1 MRPIRGRKI
10 MASPAPER
18 KPFHHPRVRPEWL
31 AKLTEAIIDPAQ
43 PIIDP
48 HHHLW
53 KARPD
58 PYLLADLV
66 ADLRTGHNVL
76 ATVFIQC
83 RSEYRADGPEEM
95 QPVGETEFVAAA
107 ARECESGAYGAL
119 RACAGIVGHADCLLG
134 DRIDA
139 VLEAHLQAGGG
150 RFKGIRH
157 NGTYDPGIEPTAPPG
172 APPGLYRDPAF
183 RAGFARLQNFGLT
196 FEAWLYHPQLGDL
209 LDLLRAFPDHKVVLN
224 HFGGPLGVGPYQD
237 RRAEVFAQWRAHLTE
252 LATCPNLYL
261 KLGGLAMNVNGFA
274 FHQQVLPPSSGEMA
288 AAWRP
293 YVATAIELFGPDR
306 CMFESNFPV
315 DKGMCSYPVLWN
327 AFKRLAAEYSDDEKA
342 ALFLRTAARFYTLQ
356 VAV

>member
-1 MRPIRGRKI
+1 
-10 MASPAPER
+10 MANHQQER

-31 AKLTEAIIDPAQ
+31 ATLTEDILDPAQ

-58 PYLLADLV
+58 RYLLEDLV
-66 ADLRTGHNVL
+66 ADLRTGHNVR

-83 RSEYRADGPEEM
+83 RSEYRKDGPEET

-107 ARECESGAYGAL
+107 ARECESGGYGDL

-139 VLEAHLQAGGG
+139 VLEAHIQAGGG

-157 NGTYDPGIEPTAPPG
+157 SGTYDAGIEPTALPG
-172 APPGLYRDPAF
+172 APEGLYRDTSF
-183 RAGFARLQNFGLT
+183 RSGFARLHRHGMT

-209 LDLLRAFPDHKVVLN
+209 VDLLRAFPEQKVVLN
-224 HFGGPLGVGPYQD
+224 HFGGPLGVGPYTGK
-237 RRAEVFAQWRAHLTE
+237 RAEVFANWRASIID
-252 LATCPNLYL
+252 LATCPNLYM
-261 KLGGLAMNVNGFA
+261 KLGGLAMNVNGFGY
-274 FHQQVLPPSSGEMA
+274 HHEVLPPSSGEMA
-288 AAWRP
+288 SAWRP
-293 YVATAIELFGPDR
+293 YVETVVEAFGADR

-327 AFKRLAAEYSDDEKA
+327 AFKRIAAGYSTDEKA
-342 ALFLRTAARFYTLQ
+342 ALFYRAAQRFYSIPP
-356 VAV
+356 VV

>member
-1 MRPIRGRKI
+1 M
-10 MASPAPER
+10 
-18 KPFHHPRVRPEWL
+18 
-31 AKLTEAIIDPAQ
+31 AKLTEEVLDPDQ

-83 RSEYRADGPEEM
+83 GSAYRKDGPEELR
-95 QPVGETEFVAAA
+95 PVGETAFVAAA
-107 ARECESGAYGAL
+107 AKECESGAYGSL
-119 RACAGIVGHADCLLG
+119 RACAGIIGYADCLLG

-139 VLEAHLQAGGG
+139 VLEAHIQAGGG
-150 RFKGIRH
+150 HFKGIRH
-157 NGTYDPGIEPTAPPG
+157 SGTYDPGIAPTAPPG

-183 RAGFARLQNFGLT
+183 RAGFGRLNGLGMT

-209 LDLLRAFPDHKVVLN
+209 LDLLRAFPDQKVVLN
-224 HFGGPLGVGPYQD
+224 HFGGPLGVGPYEGQQ
-237 RRAEVFAQWRAHLTE
+237 AEVFAQWRAHIIE
-252 LATCPNLYL
+252 LATCENLYL
-261 KLGGLAMNVNGFA
+261 KLGGLAMNVNGFGYH
-274 FHQQVLPPSSGEMA
+274 HQPLPPSSGEMA

-293 YVATAIELFGPDR
+293 YVETAVAAFGADR

-315 DKGMCSYPVLWN
+315 DKGMCAYPVLWN
-327 AFKRLAAEYSDDEKA
+327 AFKRLAAGCSPDEKA
-342 ALFLRTAARFYTLQ
+342 ALFHRTAQRFYGLP
-356 VAV
+356 AVG

>member
-1 MRPIRGRKI
+1 MT
-10 MASPAPER
+10 MQDQER
-18 KPFHHPRVRPEWL
+18 KPFHHPRVRPDWL
-31 AKLTEAIIDPAQ
+31 AKLTEEVLDPGQ

-66 ADLRTGHNVL
+66 ADLLTGHNVL

-83 RSEYRADGPEEM
+83 GSDYRKDGLAELR
-95 QPVGETEFVAAA
+95 PVGETEFVAAA
-107 ARECESGAYGAL
+107 AKECESGAYGSL
-119 RACAGIVGHADCLLG
+119 RACAGIIGYADCLLG

-139 VLEAHLQAGGG
+139 VLEAHIQAGGG

-157 NGTYDPGIEPTAPPG
+157 SGTYDPGIAPTAPPG

-183 RAGFARLQNFGLT
+183 RAGFGRLNGLGMT

-209 LDLLRAFPDHKVVLN
+209 LDLLRAFPDQKVVLN
-224 HFGGPLGVGPYQD
+224 HFGGPLGVGPYEGQQ
-237 RRAEVFAQWRAHLTE
+237 AEVFAQWRAHIIE
-252 LATCPNLYL
+252 LATCGNLYL
-261 KLGGLAMNVNGFA
+261 KLGGLAMNVNGFGYH
-274 FHQQVLPPSSGEMA
+274 HQPLPPSSGEMA
-288 AAWRP
+288 GAWRP
-293 YVATAIELFGPDR
+293 FVETAVAAFGADR

-327 AFKRLAAEYSDDEKA
+327 AFKRIAAGCSADEKA
-342 ALFLRTAARFYTLQ
+342 ALFHRTAQRFYGLA
-356 VAV
+356 AVG

>member
-1 MRPIRGRKI
+1 MTNQPQNRQ
-10 MASPAPER
+10 
-18 KPFHHPRVRPEWL
+18 PFHHPRVRPDWL
-31 AKLTEAIIDPAQ
+31 GKLTEEILDPAQ

-83 RSEYRADGPEEM
+83 GSEYRKDGPKEM
-95 QPVGETEFVAAA
+95 QPAGETEFVAAA
-107 ARECESGAYGAL
+107 ALECESGDYGAL

-139 VLEAHLQAGGG
+139 VLEAHIKAGGG

-157 NGTYDPGIEPTAPPG
+157 NGTYDPGIAPTAPPG

-183 RAGFARLQNFGLT
+183 RAGFARLKDMGMT

-209 LDLLRAFPDHKVVLN
+209 LDLLRAFPEHKVVLN
-224 HFGGPLGVGPYQD
+224 HFGGPLGVGPYQG
-237 RRAEVFAQWRAHLTE
+237 RRAEVFAQWRAYMTE
-252 LATCPNLYL
+252 LSTCENLHI
-261 KLGGLAMNVNGFA
+261 KLGGLAMNVNGFGY
-274 FHQQVLPPSSGEMA
+274 HEQPLPPSSGEMA
-288 AAWRP
+288 GAWRP
-293 YVATAIELFGPDR
+293 YVETVVELFGADR

-327 AFKRLAAEYSDDEKA
+327 AFKRLAAGCSADEKA
-342 ALFLRTAARFYTLQ
+342 ALFHRTAQRFYSLQ
-356 VAV
+356 PVE